1 MESQRIELLLFKKYM
16 KPSSLG
22 HGLGHGDT
30 YLEGT
35 PVTREVAGI
44 SRVGGSDGERN
55 QIHNQRPL
63 CHWKNL

>member
-1 MESQRIELLLFKKYM
+1 M
-16 KPSSLG
+16 KPSSVG

-44 SRVGGSDGERN
+44 SRVGGSDGERD